1 MCLCERIER
10 LIDTFD
16 FTKITQ
22 REKARK
28 MKKFSSLLILAV
40 MAKCIPITP
49 NCEENLNIDVDYFQD
64 SIHDCTTNYQCAK
77 TNSSHRC
84 SSHNGKAR

>member
-1 MCLCERIER
+1 MCLCERMER

-49 NCEENLNIDVDYFQD
+49 NCEEN
-64 SIHDCTTNYQCAK
+64 HQCDKA
-77 TNSSHRC
+77 NSSHRC
-84 SSHNGKAR
+84 TSDNGKAR